1 MKAILFDMDGVLY
14 VGDRP
19 IAGATETLEWARRE
33 GIPFRFVTN
42 TTSRPRS
49 ALVEKLAGMGIEA
62 AVDEILT
69 PPVAARQWLSAHA
82 GEPVAL
88 FVPAATA
95 VEFADLADALSTEE
109 PIGAL
114 VMGDLGE
121 GWDFATYNRAF
132 RWLQANPQAA
142 LVALGMTRFWQAED
156 GPRLDVG
163 PFVRGLEYALGRE
176 AVVLGKPSAAFF
188 HAALEALGVGA
199 AETVMIGDDIVG
211 DIRGAQQAGLAGLQ
225 VRTGKFHPDDLKRG
239 ITPDGVLESITELP
253 TWWQRHEGSSSQ
265 QA

>member
-19 IAGATETLEWARRE
+19 IAGASETLDWARRQ

-42 TTSRPRS
+42 TTSRPRT

-62 AVDEILT
+62 GVDEILT
-69 PPVAARQWLSAHA
+69 PPVAARQWLSAHD

-88 FVPAATA
+88 FVPEATA
-95 VEFADLADALSTEE
+95 TEFAELVRTDSVDE

-114 VMGDLGE
+114 VIGDLGE

-132 RWLQANPQAA
+132 RWLQANPEAA

-188 HAALEALGVGA
+188 HAAVEAMDVTA
-199 AETVMIGDDIVG
+199 DQAVMLGDDIVG
-211 DIRGAQQAGLAGLQ
+211 DIGGAQDAGLTGIQL
-225 VRTGKFHPDDLKRG
+225 RTGKFRPADLERG
-239 ITPDGVLESITELP
+239 ITPDAVLENIAALP
-253 TWWQRHEGSSSQ
+253 DWWQEN
-265 QA
+265 A

>member
-19 IAGATETLEWARRE
+19 IPGAARTLAWCRQQ

-42 TTSRPRS
+42 TTSKPRT

-62 AVDEILT
+62 DVEEILT
-69 PPVAARQWLSAHA
+69 PPVAARQWLSAHQR
-82 GEPVAL
+82 EPVAL
-88 FVPAATA
+88 FVPETTMR
-95 VEFADLADALSTEE
+95 EFAGLAQARSEGT
-109 PIGAL
+109 PIAAL

-132 RWLQANPQAA
+132 RWLQANPEAT
-142 LVALGMTRFWQAED
+142 LVALGMTRFWEAED

-176 AVVLGKPSAAFF
+176 ATVLGKPSATFF
-188 HAALEALGVGA
+188 LAAVAALGTEAG
-199 AETVMIGDDIVG
+199 ETVMLGDDIVG
-211 DIRGAQQAGLAGLQ
+211 DVGGAQAAGLTALQ
-225 VRTGKFHPDDLKRG
+225 VRTGKFRPTDLEG
-239 ITPDGVLESITELP
+239 EITPDAVLESIADLP
-253 TWWQRHEGSSSQ
+253 AWWQR
-265 QA
+265 

>member
-19 IAGATETLEWARRE
+19 IAGATDTLEWARQQ

-42 TTSRPRS
+42 TTSRPRT
-49 ALVEKLAGMGIEA
+49 ALVEKLAGMGINADVE
-62 AVDEILT
+62 EILT
-69 PPVAARQWLSAHA
+69 PPVAARQWLSGHD

-88 FVPAATA
+88 FVPEATA
-95 VEFADLADALSTEE
+95 TEFAELAQTDSLDDR
-109 PIGAL
+109 IGAL

-132 RWLQANPQAA
+132 RWLKANPEAT

-188 HAALEALGVGA
+188 QTAVDSLGA
-199 AETVMIGDDIVG
+199 TAEETLMLGDDIVG
-211 DIRGAQQAGLAGLQ
+211 DIGGAQDAGLTGVQ
-225 VRTGKFHPDDLKRG
+225 VRTGKFRPDDLERG
-239 ITPDGVLESITELP
+239 IAPDVVLDSIAELP
-253 TWWQRHEGSSSQ
+253 AWWREN
-265 QA
+265 A

>member
-14 VGDRP
+14 VGDRL
-19 IAGATETLEWARRE
+19 IEGAIETLDWARRE

-42 TTSRPRS
+42 TTSKPRD

-62 AVDEILT
+62 TADEILT
-69 PPVAARQWLSAHA
+69 PPVAARQWLSAHE
-82 GEPVAL
+82 GEPAAL
-88 FVPAATA
+88 FVPDATA
-95 VEFADLADALSTEE
+95 AEFAELAAADSVDDS
-109 PIGAL
+109 IGAL

-132 RWLQANPQAA
+132 RWLKANPEAA

-163 PFVRGLEYALGRE
+163 PFVRGLEYALDRD
-176 AVVLGKPSAAFF
+176 AVVLGKPSRDFF
-188 HAALEALGVGA
+188 HSALETLGVDA

-211 DIRGAQQAGLAGLQ
+211 DIGGAQQAGLVGLQ
-225 VRTGKFHPDDLKRG
+225 VRSGKFHPNDLKRG
-239 ITPDGVLESITELP
+239 ITPDGVLDGIAQLP
-253 TWWQRHEGSSSQ
+253 TWWQRHADDQSS
-265 QA
+265 

>member
-19 IAGATETLEWARRE
+19 VEGAAETLDWARRQ

-42 TTSRPRS
+42 TTSRPRR
-49 ALVEKLAGMGIEA
+49 ALVEKLAGMGIQADIE
-62 AVDEILT
+62 EILT
-69 PPVAARQWLSAHA
+69 PPVAARQWLSTQER
-82 GEPVAL
+82 EPVAL
-88 FVPAATA
+88 FVPEATTA
-95 VEFADLADALSTEE
+95 EFAELKRAEFVDE

-132 RWLQANPQAA
+132 RWLEASPEAA

-163 PFVRGLEYALGRE
+163 PFVHGLEYALGRD
-176 AVVLGKPSAAFF
+176 AVVLGKPSAALF
-188 HAALEALGVGA
+188 HTALEAMDVTA
-199 AETVMIGDDIVG
+199 DQTVMLGDDIVG
-211 DIRGAQQAGLAGLQ
+211 DIHGAQRAGLRGIQ
-225 VRTGKFHPDDLKRG
+225 VCTGKFRPGDLERD
-239 ITPDGVLESITELP
+239 ISPDGVIDSIADLPAWWAHATE
-253 TWWQRHEGSSSQ
+253 R
-265 QA
+265 

>member
-19 IAGATETLEWARRE
+19 IAGATDTLDWVRRQ

-42 TTSRPRS
+42 TTSRPRT
-49 ALVEKLAGMGIEA
+49 ALVDKLAGMGIQA
-62 AVDEILT
+62 DVDEILT
-69 PPVAARQWLSAHA
+69 PPVAARQWLSTHER
-82 GEPVAL
+82 EPVAL
-88 FVPAATA
+88 FVPEATA
-95 VEFADLADALSTEE
+95 TEFAEMKRAGSVDE

-132 RWLQANPQAA
+132 RWLEANPDAA

-163 PFVRGLEYALGRE
+163 PFVRGLEYALGRD

-188 HAALEALGVGA
+188 HTALEAMGVTA
-199 AETVMIGDDIVG
+199 DETVMLGDDIVG
-211 DIRGAQQAGLAGLQ
+211 DVGGAQEAGLTGIQ
-225 VRTGKFHPDDLKRG
+225 VRTGKFQPSDLERG
-239 ITPDGVLESITELP
+239 IKPDAVLDGISALP
-253 TWWQRHEGSSSQ
+253 DWWQEN
-265 QA
+265 A

>member
-14 VGDRP
+14 VGDHP
-19 IAGATETLEWARRE
+19 IQGATRTLEWCRRQ

-42 TTSRPRS
+42 TTSRPRT
-49 ALVEKLAGMGIEA
+49 ALVEKLADMGIESD
-62 AVDEILT
+62 VEQILT
-69 PPVAARQWLSAHA
+69 PPVAAREWLSTHER
-82 GEPVAL
+82 EPVAL
-88 FVPAATA
+88 FVPEATTA
-95 VEFADLADALSTEE
+95 EFAELKRADRVDE

-132 RWLQANPQAA
+132 RWLQANPEAT

-176 AVVLGKPSAAFF
+176 ATVLGKPSTAFF
-188 HAALEALGVGA
+188 HAAVATLGVDIT
-199 AETVMIGDDIVG
+199 ETVMLGDDIVG
-211 DIRGAQQAGLAGLQ
+211 DIRGAQEAGLTGVQ
-225 VRTGKFHPDDLKRG
+225 VRTGKFRPDDLERG
-239 ITPDGVLESITELP
+239 IRPDGVIDSIADLP
-253 TWWQRHEGSSSQ
+253 DWWEREPGR
-265 QA
+265 